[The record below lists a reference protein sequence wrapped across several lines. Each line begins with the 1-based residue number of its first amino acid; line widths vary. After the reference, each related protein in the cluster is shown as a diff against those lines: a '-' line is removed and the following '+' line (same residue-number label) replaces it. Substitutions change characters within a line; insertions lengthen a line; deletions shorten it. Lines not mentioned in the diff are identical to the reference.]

1 MKVNQKNHKLQNNA
15 NVVETG
21 RIIIYNTDD
30 GKTSVSLMTK
40 DGNVWLNQNHLAE
53 LFDTSVPNMSMHI
66 SNILKDGELDANSV
80 VKDYLTTAAD
90 GKNYNITFYS
100 LDMILAIGFRV
111 RSKRGTQFRQWANRN
126 LKEYMIKG
134 FVMDD
139 ERLKNPDG
147 RPDYYDELLERIRD
161 IRASEKRFYQ
171 KVRDLFALSS
181 DYDTTDKATQ
191 MFFAETQNKLLY
203 AVTRKTAAE
212 IVISRADA
220 SLPNMALKSWKGKIV
235 RKQDIYIAKNYLT
248 EDELDSLNRLVI
260 IFLEVAELQA
270 KDKKDITMKFWRE
283 NVDGIITFN
292 KKELLIGK
300 GSGSNEQMEE
310 FVDNVYE
317 NFNEKRKGIER
328 QQADAEDMAELK
340 QLEEK
345 IKQKK

>member
-1 MKVNQKNHKLQNNA
+1 MMKNTNNQQ
-15 NVVETG
+15 
-21 RIIIYNTDD
+21 IIIYNTDD
-30 GKTSVSLMTK
+30 GKTSVSLMTR

-53 LFDTSVPNMSMHI
+53 LFDTSKQNISLHI
-66 SNILKDGELDANSV
+66 INILKERELNENSV
-80 VKDYLTTAAD
+80 VKDYLTTASD
-90 GKNYNITFYS
+90 GKNYNVTFYS
-100 LDMILAIGFRV
+100 LDMILAIGFRI

-203 AVTRKTAAE
+203 AVTQKTAVE

-220 SLPNMALKSWKGKIV
+220 SQPNMALTSWKGKIV

-248 EDELDSLNRLVI
+248 EDELDSLNRLVT

-270 KDKKDITMKFWRE
+270 KGKKDITMKFWRE

-292 KKELLIGK
+292 KKDLLIGK
-300 GSGSNEQMEE
+300 GSVSNEQMEK
-310 FVDNVYE
+310 FVDDVYE
-317 NFNEKRKGIER
+317 NFNEKRKRIEL
-328 QQADAEDMAELK
+328 QQADAEDMEELK

-345 IKQKK
+345 INRKKVK

>member
-1 MKVNQKNHKLQNNA
+1 MKINNQ
-15 NVVETG
+15 E
-21 RIIIYNTDD
+21 IIIYNTDD
-30 GKTSVSLMTK
+30 GKTSVSLITR

-53 LFDTSVPNMSMHI
+53 LFDTSKQNISLHI
-66 SNILKDGELDANSV
+66 INILKEGELHEKSV
-80 VKDYLTTAAD
+80 VKDYLTTASD
-90 GKNYNITFYS
+90 GKNYNVTFYN

-111 RSKRGTQFRQWANRN
+111 RSKRGMQFRQWANRN

-147 RPDYYDELLERIRD
+147 HSDYYDELLERIRD

-171 KVRDLFALSS
+171 KIRDLFALSS
-181 DYDTTDKATQ
+181 DYDVTDKATQ
-191 MFFAETQNKLLY
+191 IFFAETQNKLLY
-203 AVTRKTAAE
+203 AVTQKTAAE
-212 IVISRADA
+212 IVTSRADA
-220 SLPNMALKSWKGKIV
+220 SLPNMSLTNWKGKVV

-270 KDKKDITMKFWRE
+270 KNKKDITMQFWRE

-300 GSGSNEQMEE
+300 GSVSNEQMEE
-310 FVDNVYE
+310 FVDAIYE
-317 NFNEKRKGIER
+317 NFNEKRKHIEL
-328 QQADAEDMAELK
+328 QQADAEDMEELK

-345 IKQKK
+345 IKTSKAKK